1 MKTFKIATVDLVML
15 IALVLIV
22 IGSSVKALSAEA
34 AEIRNNTLRLHMLAN
49 SDSNEDQALKLQLRD
64 ALLEQYSTTLASSQG
79 IDDAVEATAGKLS
92 EIESF
97 LEQKSLELGYAYPI
111 KAQLVGMH
119 FDTRVYSDEVTMPA
133 GYYQALR
140 ITIGAGEGQN
150 WWCVMYPPLCIPA
163 ATPQDAKNI
172 EDKIAHL
179 NSNTKFIPKFAIIEL
194 TQEIGNRIAPQ
205 D

>member
-1 MKTFKIATVDLVML
+1 
-15 IALVLIV
+15 
-22 IGSSVKALSAEA
+22 
-34 AEIRNNTLRLHMLAN
+34 
-49 SDSNEDQALKLQLRD
+49 
-64 ALLEQYSTTLASSQG
+64 
-79 IDDAVEATAGKLS
+79 
-92 EIESF
+92 
-97 LEQKSLELGYAYPI
+97 
-111 KAQLVGMH
+111 
-119 FDTRVYSDEVTMPA
+119 MPA